1 MEIEQIYG
9 DLPALETDRL
19 LLRKI
24 TIEDLEGMYSYAS
37 NQVVAKYV
45 TWNAH
50 QFISDTKEFVEFV
63 LSQYENR
70 KIAPWGIEYKETGNF
85 IGTID
90 FVSWL
95 PHHNTAEIGYVIHP
109 HYWGRGITTEAAKR
123 VISFGFEKM
132 DLVRIQAR
140 CLIENIGS
148 ARVMEKSGMT
158 FEGILRKAI
167 FIKEQHQDLKMYS
180 IIKEEF
186 LSSERSKSR
195 E

>member
-1 MEIEQIYG
+1 
-9 DLPALETDRL
+9 
-19 LLRKI
+19 
-24 TIEDLEGMYSYAS
+24 
-37 NQVVAKYV
+37 
-45 TWNAH
+45 
-50 QFISDTKEFVEFV
+50 
-63 LSQYENR
+63 
-70 KIAPWGIEYKETGNF
+70 
-85 IGTID
+85 
-90 FVSWL
+90 
-95 PHHNTAEIGYVIHP
+95 
-109 HYWGRGITTEAAKR
+109 
-123 VISFGFEKM
+123 M